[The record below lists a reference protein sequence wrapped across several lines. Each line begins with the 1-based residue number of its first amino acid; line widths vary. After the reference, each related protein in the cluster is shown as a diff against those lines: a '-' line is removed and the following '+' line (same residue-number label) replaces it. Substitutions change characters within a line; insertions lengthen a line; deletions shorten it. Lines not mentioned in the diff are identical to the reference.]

1 MFTKFPNVTLKCDG
15 IPYEVATGNNNNNN
29 KLLCLNRAAVH
40 GAGLTIKG
48 NLEFSV
54 LPKDITTQGQD
65 EWRLNHQPYIR
76 WRTCSSCPCVEQ
88 CNTLS
93 TAVRLILHD
102 LSQGFQCVYKNWIFQ
117 RFKIKLLVFNTTKK
131 VPQKRRGKQ
140 TMMLRSNM
148 KAMNVMYKVNRKCTE
163 RGKSQSEAKKE
174 KQHFEPLT
182 LKTLIHS

>member
-40 GAGLTIKG
+40 GAGLTFKG

-65 EWRLNHQPYIR
+65 RWRLNHQPYIS
-76 WRTCSSCPCVEQ
+76 WRTCSSCPCEEQ

-93 TAVRLILHD
+93 TAVRLMIHD
-102 LSQGFQCVYKNWIFQ
+102 LSQGCQRVYKKLNFSKVQ
-117 RFKIKLLVFNTTKK
+117 KKITKVFNTTKK

-140 TMMLRSNM
+140 TMMLSSNM
-148 KAMNVMYKVNRKCTE
+148 KAMNVIV
-163 RGKSQSEAKKE
+163 QSEQEMYWKRQKS
-174 KQHFEPLT
+174 KWSNKGKTT
-182 LKTLIHS
+182 LWTSDSENTDS